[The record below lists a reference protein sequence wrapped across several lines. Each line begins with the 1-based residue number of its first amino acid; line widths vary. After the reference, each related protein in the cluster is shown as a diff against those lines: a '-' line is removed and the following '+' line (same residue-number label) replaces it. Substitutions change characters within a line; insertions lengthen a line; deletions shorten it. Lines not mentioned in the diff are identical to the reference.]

1 MVIAG
6 EEGVAVND
14 SIISRLCVSIFGKVP
29 DSINRCAVGQGNYVS
44 VVETDGEKY
53 VFRLSKETGA
63 YHETI
68 HWLTRLS
75 QVSVPVPEIIASG
88 RIDGWEYLI
97 LSYIEGDDLGQVYNH
112 LTDSEKRT
120 IAAQVAHIQ
129 RLASKLEP
137 DDIGEDWTWIAFV
150 EEMLDRADSRIRANG
165 YFDTERV
172 DRLRRAAELLSDR
185 FATVQPTVYLDDIS
199 TKNLLIH
206 NGQVSGVIDVDW
218 IGVGD
223 VLTFAALT
231 NMALLN
237 MELGT
242 DYVSYLLDELQADE
256 DDREFFLFYTL
267 MFCVDFM
274 GERGMQFLDKRIEV
288 SDEIIE
294 RLYRIYDD
302 LWLQWCE
309 SH

>member
-1 MVIAG
+1 MS
-6 EEGVAVND
+6 EHTVA
-14 SIISRLCVSIFGKVP
+14 RLCAEILGKTP
-29 DSINRCAVGQGNYVS
+29 DSIQRCTVGHGNYVS
-44 VVETDGEKY
+44 VVETEVGKY
-53 VFRLSKETGA
+53 VFRLSEEAGA
-63 YHETI
+63 YRETI
-68 HWLTRLS
+68 QWLSRLAEV
-75 QVSVPVPEIIASG
+75 QIPVPKIIASG
-88 RIDGWEYLI
+88 RSGGWEYLI
-97 LSYIEGDDLGQVYNH
+97 LSYIEGEDLGQVYRC
-112 LTDSEKRT
+112 LTASEKRT
-120 IAAQVAHIQ
+120 IAAQVARIQ

-137 DDIGEDWTWIAFV
+137 EGIADDWTWKAFV
-150 EEMLDRADSRIRANG
+150 DEMLDRAESRIRANG

-172 DRLRRAAELLSDR
+172 DRLRRAAEQLADR
-185 FATVQPTVYLDDIS
+185 FAAIQPTVYLDDIS

-218 IGVGD
+218 IGIGD

-237 MELGT
+237 MELDT
-242 DYVSYLLDELQADE
+242 DYVSCLLEELQADE
-256 DDREFFLFYTL
+256 GDRERFLFYTL

-288 SDEIIE
+288 SNEIVE

-309 SH
+309 SHQ

>member
-1 MVIAG
+1 MKEHAIA
-6 EEGVAVND
+6 N
-14 SIISRLCVSIFGKVP
+14 LCAEIFGKTP
-29 DSINRCAVGQGNYVS
+29 DSIQRCTIGQGNYVS
-44 VVETDGEKY
+44 VVETEVGEY
-53 VFRLSKETGA
+53 VFRLSEEAGA
-63 YHETI
+63 YRETI
-68 HWLTRLS
+68 HWLSRLAEV
-75 QVSVPVPEIIASG
+75 QIPVPAIIAHGQYESC
-88 RIDGWEYLI
+88 EYLV
-97 LSYIEGDDLGQVYNH
+97 LSYIEGEDLGQVYQC

-120 IAAQVAHIQ
+120 IAAQVARIQ

-137 DDIGEDWTWIAFV
+137 EGIADDWTWKAFV
-150 EEMLDRADSRIRANG
+150 DEMLDRAESRIRANG

-172 DRLRRAAELLSDR
+172 DRLRRAAEQLADR
-185 FATVQPTVYLDDIS
+185 FAAVQPTVYLDDIS

-237 MELGT
+237 MELDT
-242 DYVSYLLDELQADE
+242 DYVSCLLEELRADE
-256 DDREFFLFYTL
+256 GDSERFLFYTL

-288 SDEIIE
+288 SNEIVG

-302 LWLQWCE
+302 LWREWCE
-309 SH
+309 SHQ